1 MKKYLRYLITFII
14 GLLFVL
20 LIVAYKQIFS
30 QDNIKVIFHTLTDG
44 FFIVGILMTCFGL
57 LVIASNGGGFD
68 MLAFGLSQFFNLFRR
83 DLKKAKYKTF
93 NDYRLAKSEKKA
105 TFGHFI
111 IVGLFFLLVCAITL
125 TVYYRV

>member
-1 MKKYLRYLITFII
+1 MKKYLRYLITFIV

-30 QDNIKVIFHTLTDG
+30 KDNIKDVFHVLSDG
-44 FFIVGILMTCFGL
+44 FFIVGTLLTCFGL
-57 LVIASNGGGFD
+57 LVFASNSGGFD

-105 TFGHFI
+105 TFGHYI
-111 IVGLFFLLVCAITL
+111 VVGLFFLLIMAIML